1 LSAGTCSIRYPR
13 CRSSQP
19 RAVGLRVWDAAF
31 ETLAGL
37 GLLPTRKHAVDTTIV
52 RRTNN
57 RRKRGI
63 GE

>member
-1 LSAGTCSIRYPR
+1 
-13 CRSSQP
+13 
-19 RAVGLRVWDAAF
+19 VGLRVWDAAF
-31 ETLAGL
+31 ETLASL

-63 GE
+63 KIKKRSAIGFNVLALAIQFEH